1 MNGVLYNE
9 CLYGCALEPDLQIL
23 LGGDLTEIGEK
34 VHGHCCAYTLQLMLH
49 VTIRTITKPQNL
61 ILPV

>member
-34 VHGHCCAYTLQLMLH
+34 VRGHCCTYTLQPIAS
-49 VTIRTITKPQNL
+49 VD
-61 ILPV
+61 VAC